1 MAWPLRHLPPLQH
14 HPLSP
19 LHERLQLLEKFLALV
34 LRHRPHDEINDPL
47 EFSISAF
54 WVGLK
59 QLLENR
65 RKQFRLLLV
74 CICLEKQR
82 QLHFLERFGRHLP
95 PRHRN
100 LPHRFADPRNSTR
113 SFAILSPLNAMQYS
127 KRAGLA
133 SKFPVSTVST
143 THSPSRSCQPRISV

>member
-59 QLLENR
+59 QLLER
-65 RKQFRLLLV
+65 TAASSSG
-74 CICLEKQR
+74 C
-82 QLHFLERFGRHLP
+82 FL
-95 PRHRN
+95 
-100 LPHRFADPRNSTR
+100 FAFASRNSANCIFSSVSAVIFHR
-113 SFAILSPLNAMQYS
+113 AIATSLTASP
-127 KRAGLA
+127 
-133 SKFPVSTVST
+133 
-143 THSPSRSCQPRISV
+143 